1 MIYTS
6 ESEVIALV
14 DAFHKRALSP
24 TKWNHAAQLTVTL
37 YYGLKFPYAIAFD
50 LLKDGMKWVTLNP
63 APDTEKQNDTT
74 IHFWL
79 QTVKSF
85 AIKYRN
91 IDDLSALA
99 NILIATYKE
108 SEVPYNFYNQETVFD
123 TPTYCSTANATD
135 PATIEMPVPARILT
149 AAA

>member
-14 DAFHKRALSP
+14 DAFHKRTLSP
-24 TKWNHAAQLTVTL
+24 TGWNQATQLTVTL
-37 YYGLKFPYAIAFD
+37 YYGLKFPYAVAFE
-50 LLKDGMKWVTLNP
+50 LLKDGMKWVTVNP
-63 APDTEKQNDTT
+63 ALERGNENDTA

-108 SEVPYNFYNQETVFD
+108 SEMPYNFYDQEIVFD
-123 TPTYCSTANATD
+123 GPMSYPTSNAND
-135 PATIEMPVPARILT
+135 PATIEMPVT
-149 AAA
+149 AKVLIAAV

>member
-1 MIYTS
+1 MIYIS

-14 DAFHKRALSP
+14 DAFHKRVLSP
-24 TKWNHAAQLTVTL
+24 TRWNHAAQLTVTL
-37 YYGLKFPYAIAFD
+37 YYGLKFPYAVAFD
-50 LLKDGMKWVTLNP
+50 LLKEGMKWVTVNP
-63 APDTEKQNDTT
+63 AIETEKQNDTA

-99 NILIATYKE
+99 NIFIAGHKE
-108 SEVPYNFYNQETVFD
+108 SEMPYNFHNQEIVFD
-123 TPTYCSTANATD
+123 TPTRCSGANPTD
-135 PATIEMPVPARILT
+135 AATIEMPVPGKVL
-149 AAA
+149 AAAV